1 MAQCYTHSLVVVFG
15 AGSLVVIEHAFL
27 IWCHKVTPTMS
38 CIHFIWK
45 ACNRL
50 RSCWVTSHVSAR
62 TEEQTLYQH
71 LEHTHILHSYS
82 HFNFL
87 LHIWYTVVAFF
98 TGVLISLLPLQVF
111 PPLSPGRRNLPQPP
125 VCSHSVWSGLAS
137 HHQSLHKS
145 SWSLSF
151 SIDGHPPL
159 CVQAPFNVSTMN
171 YIQYFSRFSN

>member
-98 TGVLISLLPLQVF
+98 TGVLISLRPCRSSH
-111 PPLSPGRRNLPQPP
+111 LSPQVGETFHSLQCVAIQSGP
-125 VCSHSVWSGLAS
+125 VWLVII
-137 HHQSLHKS
+137 SLYTNPHGPC
-145 SWSLSF
+145 LS
-151 SIDGHPPL
+151 PL
-159 CVQAPFNVSTMN
+159 MVIPHCVQAPFNVSTMN